1 VNPIAADS
9 MQPLIA
15 QRERERERES
25 ETEFQPD
32 FELLKRPYITLRL

>member
-1 VNPIAADS
+1 MNPIAADS

-15 QRERERERES
+15 QRERERES